1 MKEKLIRFMQG
12 RYGVDTL
19 SKCMVWVALAAM
31 LVSMLL
37 GENRLAPMFSILS
50 FAALIYCAKRQQ
62 AVCGKPGVF
71 GEDGRAA
78 RGVCQADERVKAA

>member
-50 FAALIYCAKRQQ
+50 FAALIYCYFRMFSRNVSKRY
-62 AVCGKPGVF
+62 A
-71 GEDGRAA
+71 EN
-78 RGVCQADERVKAA
+78 